1 MKKYIVLFSFFLVT
15 ASLAT
20 TMVADFFR
28 LNLELTMEETEEDG
42 KKAENETDQDKTKI
56 SPNNTFSIDAFLSGK
71 KETILPDPRIINAI
85 IDAEINPPES
95 KLA

>member
-28 LNLELTMEETEEDG
+28 LNLELTVGETEEDG

-56 SPNNTFSIDAFLSGK
+56 SPNNVFSINAFISGK
-71 KETILPDPRIINAI
+71 KEPIRPDPKIIASI

-95 KLA
+95 KLN